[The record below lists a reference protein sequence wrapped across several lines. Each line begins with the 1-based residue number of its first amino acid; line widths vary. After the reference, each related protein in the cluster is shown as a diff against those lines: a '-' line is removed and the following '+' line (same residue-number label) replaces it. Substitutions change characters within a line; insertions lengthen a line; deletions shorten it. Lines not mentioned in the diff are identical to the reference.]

1 MFQKILASIG
11 IGSAKVNLELPS
23 SQAELGGTLEGM
35 VKIEGGSVEQ
45 QVDKIYINMVLTSKY
60 GTGDETKHIHKV
72 VAEAQ
77 VAGNMTIKPGQKEE
91 IPVSFR
97 IPIDCPISKGRTKYY
112 LQTGLDIAQAIDP
125 KDHDEIVVVP
135 NLYLKMVFDSLRN
148 LGFQEKPRSG
158 DYNGRYQ
165 EFEYRPTTFMA
176 RELEEIEIYPV
187 AGQRELSLVIQLD
200 KKNTGLFG
208 SLLDEFDFDE
218 RFVRVNLP
226 YIQMGSADQVEGMI
240 RELIEREYKKIL

>member
-11 IGSAKVNLELPS
+11 IGSAKVNLELQN
-23 SQAELGGTLEGM
+23 SQIELGGTLQGV
-35 VKIEGGSVEQ
+35 VKIEAGSVEQ

-60 GTGDETKHIHKV
+60 GSGDETKHIHKV

-77 VAGNMTIKPGQKEE
+77 VGGNMLLKPGQKEE

-97 IPIDCPISKGRTKYY
+97 IPIDCPVSKGRTKYY
-112 LQTGLDIAQAIDP
+112 LQTGLDIAQAVDP
-125 KDHDEIVVVP
+125 KDHDEIAVVP
-135 NLYLKMVFDSLRN
+135 NKYLKMVFDSLRN

-158 DYNGRYQ
+158 DFNGRYQ

-187 AGQRELSLVIQLD
+187 AGERELSLVVQLD
-200 KKNTGLFG
+200 KRNTGLFG
-208 SLLDEFDFDE
+208 SLLDEFDLDE
-218 RFVRVNLP
+218 RFVRFNLT
-226 YIQMGSADQVEGMI
+226 YDQMGSTDQVESMI
-240 RELIEREYKKIL
+240 RQLVEREYKKVL